1 MKLISE
7 LVEEVR
13 YVVEEKE
20 AGKKDFYIEG
30 VYLQG
35 NIKNRNNRVYKTET
49 LDREVNRY
57 IKEYVEKN
65 RAFGELGHPSGP
77 TLNLERSSHIIKS
90 LKREGNNFIGKAKI
104 LDTPYGNIVKNLM
117 QEGAQLGVSSRGM
130 GTVKTNKEGIQ
141 EVQDDFYL
149 ATAADIVADPS
160 APDAFVRGI
169 MEGVEWVMNPDGG
182 FKMIQVTET
191 MRTEMKKM
199 TSRQI
204 QEGKMHLFQK
214 FLDELIKK

>member
-7 LVEEVR
+7 LVEEVK
-13 YVVEEKE
+13 YLVEAKE
-20 AGKKDFYIEG
+20 DGKKDFYIEG
-30 VYLQG
+30 VFLQG
-35 NIKNRNNRVYKTET
+35 NLKNRNNRIYKTET

-77 TLNLERSSHIIKS
+77 TLNLERSSHITKS
-90 LKREGNNFIGKAKI
+90 LKREGDNFVGKAKI

-130 GTVKTNKEGIQ
+130 GSIKTNKDGIQ
-141 EVQDDFYL
+141 EVQDDFHL

-169 MEGVEWVMNPDGG
+169 MEGVEWVWDNGIL
-182 FKMIQVTET
+182 KAEKIE
-191 MRTEMKKM
+191 EMKNTIQK
-199 TSRQI
+199 TSRKNLN
-204 QEGKMHLFQK
+204 EVKLKLFEQLLK
-214 FLDELIKK
+214 GF